1 MCEQRNNL
9 LPFLIQLNYILGI
22 AHTLWT
28 AWPRDVLSYSQVWS
42 SIAMELRREEGTEWE
57 IIKLA
62 WSSNTRIIHVWLLKP
77 YPTPLWRN
85 GNSLAIKIEEIPP
98 INFVIDSFYRTIE
111 EVSKKELRKRKI
123 NKEIENNYFN
133 IHLCMDMD
141 VYVCMY
147 VYAWCVCIF
156 KSSTVL
162 SIYVFFIAPLS
173 QFVFIFFHFFSYSIV
188 CIFFIAIFILHSPYP
203 AKPSQ
208 ATIVCQ
214 PRSIVLV

>member
-147 VYAWCVCIF
+147 MHDVSAYLKVQQF
-156 KSSTVL
+156 YLSMFSSSL
-162 SIYVFFIAPLS
+162 LYHSLFSF
-173 QFVFIFFHFFSYSIV
+173 FFHFFSYSIV